1 MSLLNKFFTNLHAAS
16 WSRNLNALKENTKKL
31 FNKKK
36 IVLSEEDVNSK
47 TDTQTIAKDTF
58 LEKLMLALARDS
70 DWDENKIK
78 EYSFAQLV
86 EMVSVDPELEK
97 HTFAEFKKA
106 LDNLSFAGLIDKK
119 RKVYFI
125 KELDKNIEE
134 YFYKLTVNGLI
145 LAKVIDTLKSKYHLL
160 DYSFRIKDVEVVE
173 DGKLEVQSSKQS

>member
-1 MSLLNKFFTNLHAAS
+1 MSLLNRFFTNLHAAS
-16 WSRNLNALKENTKKL
+16 WSRNLNALKEN
-31 FNKKK
+31 NKKNFK
-36 IVLSEEDVNSK
+36 KKVVLSEDDVNSK
-47 TDTQTIAKDTF
+47 TDVKTIAKDSF
-58 LEKLMLALARDS
+58 LEKLLLSLAKDS

-97 HTFAEFKKA
+97 HTFADFKQA

-125 KELDKNIEE
+125 RELDKNIEE

-145 LAKVIDTLKSKYHLL
+145 LAKVIDTLKTKYHLL
-160 DYSFRIKDVEVVE
+160 SYSFTITDVEVVK
-173 DGKLEVQSSKQS
+173 DGKLAI